1 MIRFFCL
8 GCVLCLAS
16 VAEGQIFDGQVSID
30 NWQRL
35 VNQPVL
41 MRTAKGQ
48 YIDDHNFVSLIADKK
63 TKGVKF
69 IELAKGRQELKIK
82 VEDIASLSIG
92 LKDYRLRY
100 HFPTS
105 TWHLIDR
112 EEASTKANS
121 RLEKLGEVWT
131 EARTLDENAA
141 NNDEARKFANEI
153 VAKINPMRLKLYET
167 DHVLLITDLP
177 PNSANVLLSIFPKMM
192 ESVHRVFGVAP
203 GKTLL
208 PSKPV
213 VGAFHDRQFFGEY
226 CVKALDNTNYGD
238 GNTSFRL
245 TDERLGMAA
254 YSKEKDL
261 NLCWEIIW
269 SLTGAVAFKAY
280 STTDLPNWL
289 QVGFQQY
296 LADKIVPA
304 VARGEKGDREVTSR
318 LISSGTLN
326 GLLDARPVDSKRH
339 PVCKSLVRFIAETN
353 QAAFSQTLIDIKAG
367 ISPDESF
374 QVNYGF
380 TREQMVARFGLGYK
394 IPMLKP

>member
-1 MIRFFCL
+1 MIRFLCL
-8 GCVLCLAS
+8 GCVLYLAS

-30 NWQRL
+30 SWQRL

-48 YIDDHNFVSLIADKK
+48 FIDDHNFISLIADKK

-69 IELAKGRQELKIK
+69 IELAKGSHELKIK
-82 VEDIASLSIG
+82 VEDIVSLSIG
-92 LKDYRLRY
+92 LKDYRLRF
-100 HFPTS
+100 HFPTA
-105 TWHLIDR
+105 TWHLIDQD
-112 EEASTKANS
+112 EATSKANS
-121 RLEKLGEVWT
+121 RLEKLSEVWT
-131 EARTLDENAA
+131 DARTLDENAS
-141 NNDEARKFANEI
+141 NNDEARKFANQVI
-153 VAKINPMRLKLYET
+153 TKINPTRLKLYET
-167 DHVLLITDLP
+167 EHVLLITDLP
-177 PNSANVLLSIFPKMM
+177 PNSAKVLLAIFPKMM
-192 ESVHRVFGVAP
+192 ENVHRVFGVAS

-226 CVKALDNTNYGD
+226 CVKALNNPNYGD
-238 GNTSFRL
+238 GGTSFQL
-245 TDERLGMAA
+245 TNERLAVAA
-254 YSKEKDL
+254 HSNEKDL
-261 NLCWEIIW
+261 KLCWEIIW

-296 LADKIVPA
+296 MADKIVPA
-304 VARGEKGDREVTSR
+304 IARGEKGDREETLR
-318 LISSGTLN
+318 LISNGTLN
-326 GLLDARPVDSKRH
+326 GLLDAQPVDSRRH
-339 PVCKSLVRFIAETN
+339 PVCKSLVRFIAEMN
-353 QAAFSQTLIDIKAG
+353 QAAFSQTLIDIKSG
-367 ISPDESF
+367 ISPDDSI